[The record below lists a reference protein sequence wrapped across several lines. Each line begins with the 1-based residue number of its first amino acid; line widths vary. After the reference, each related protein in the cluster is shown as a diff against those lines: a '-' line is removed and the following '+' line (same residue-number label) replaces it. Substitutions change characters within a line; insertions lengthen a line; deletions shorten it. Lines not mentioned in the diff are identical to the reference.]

1 MDGHFGLFIGVAY
14 AEPFSSMRPQVY
26 ERLPVTPH
34 SRLRA
39 GESTD
44 QWRARACLL
53 TTNK

>member
-39 GESTD
+39 GESTE
-44 QWRARACLL
+44 QWSARACLL